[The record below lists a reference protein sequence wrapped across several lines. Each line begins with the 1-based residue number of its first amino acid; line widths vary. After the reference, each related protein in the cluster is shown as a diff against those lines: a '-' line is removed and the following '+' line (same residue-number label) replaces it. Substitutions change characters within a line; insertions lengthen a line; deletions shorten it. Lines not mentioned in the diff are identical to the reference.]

1 MLKSVVE
8 SKFVLRA
15 WFRMSLVHQINQNER
30 ENREKFCQDTQTQEG
45 FFRKLKWLQREKD
58 ILNAQQHPHTLYQ
71 RNKEPSIQN
80 CFSVFHE
87 IVMNLPYLCVQIP
100 GQSLGLRLL

>member
-45 FFRKLKWLQREKD
+45 FFRKLK
-58 ILNAQQHPHTLYQ
+58 
-71 RNKEPSIQN
+71 
-80 CFSVFHE
+80 
-87 IVMNLPYLCVQIP
+87 
-100 GQSLGLRLL
+100 